1 MALRRFHAIL
11 VHNLGSNSIVT
22 SKYKKYHTPVK
33 ITYRIPTEMYA
44 YVEVEAEVGKTNP
57 TPKEIR
63 ADYEL
68 YVEAFKPTPVNSLPD
83 KEFNSFI
90 DEMLKTKKIVNGQ
103 EAYEKMSPQ
112 QKDIIQSVKRSFKR
126 LGN

>member
-1 MALRRFHAIL
+1 MKYTVHVPVEQYGFISAEWEGDDPKASYEAYNAIA
-11 VHNLGSNSIVT
+11 G
-22 SKYKKYHTPVK
+22 
-33 ITYRIPTEMYA
+33 
-44 YVEVEAEVGKTNP
+44 
-57 TPKEIR
+57 
-63 ADYEL
+63 
-68 YVEAFKPTPVNSLPD
+68 AFKPAPVNSLPD
-83 KEFNSFI
+83 KEFNNFI